1 MTESILDEANR
12 LVNGERLDTYEGTD
26 DTIVA
31 LWSAYLGVELTVL
44 DYAAMMVLLKVART
58 KGKLHRDSWVDIAG
72 YAEVGPRLWEA
83 KQKPEHVQGFEEL
96 QKQIP
101 RVWGS
106 LAYVPVN
113 VDVIDQDGD
122 IWKWSPEKRWQCWEL
137 VCSDPSPGLKPEHWD
152 DFGPFTEILEG
163 K

>member
-1 MTESILDEANR
+1 MTKSILEEAQR
-12 LVNGERLDTYEGTD
+12 LVNGDRKDTYDGTD

-83 KQKPEHVQGFEEL
+83 KQE
-96 QKQIP
+96 P
-101 RVWGS
+101 RKWDS
-106 LAYVPVN
+106 I
-113 VDVIDQDGD
+113 VDVPHNVSVVDKDGD
-122 IWKWSPEKRWQCWEL
+122 VWHRRPDGWYWSGVKSWGDLHDYDGC
-137 VCSDPSPGLKPEHWD
+137 
-152 DFGPFTEILEG
+152 GPFTEILGPPPTEG
-163 K
+163 NA